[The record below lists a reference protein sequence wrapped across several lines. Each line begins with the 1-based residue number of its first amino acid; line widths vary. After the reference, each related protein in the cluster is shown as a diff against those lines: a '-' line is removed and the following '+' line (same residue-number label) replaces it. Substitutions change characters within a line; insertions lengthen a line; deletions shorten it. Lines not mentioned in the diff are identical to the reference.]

1 MIKGKAVSYYNY
13 AFNVQLKYCQTIS
26 EARVHLHHPMKV
38 NLFTSELHLV
48 RYIWRK
54 KTNTLILL
62 QEKTVILRVQNRATN
77 YHVFQVSFFFSFE
90 IYLPIQRIAFQ
101 KANSIA
107 KLSFVCSYFKIYEDQ
122 IIYMPTSFIQ
132 DYFHAA
138 V

>member
-54 KTNTLILL
+54 KNQHPYSALGKDCHLKSTEQSYKLPCFLG
-62 QEKTVILRVQNRATN
+62 
-77 YHVFQVSFFFSFE
+77 FFFFSFE